1 MLGYPVRS
9 GRFRA
14 MMGAG
19 VAVAALSVA
28 GGGAY
33 AASGTSTKVA
43 LGRVNPAQG
52 DCATNTKE
60 KGRAVGYVVI
70 KLTARSFEAKIV
82 LKAGTHDG
90 AYGVFMQQV
99 PGSCPQGGANGG
111 VLKTNAVGHG
121 HASATV
127 PRVAGAK
134 SFFVQLV
141 PGSSGPAQFTSNRI
155 LAAK

>member
-1 MLGYPVRS
+1 M
-9 GRFRA
+9 
-14 MMGAG
+14 
-19 VAVAALSVA
+19 
-28 GGGAY
+28 GGAVVFTGLCATIAGAH
-33 AASGTSTKVA
+33 AAPGSSTKVA
-43 LGRVNPAQG
+43 LGNVNPAQG

-60 KGRAVGYVVI
+60 KGPAVGYVVI
-70 KLTARSFEAKIV
+70 KLTASSFEAKIV
-82 LKAGTHDG
+82 LKAGTPG

-111 VLKTNAVGHG
+111 VLKTNAAGHG
-121 HASATV
+121 QASATV

-141 PGSSGPAQFTSNRI
+141 PGGSGPAQFTSNRI

>member
-1 MLGYPVRS
+1 MIGVS
-9 GRFRA
+9 
-14 MMGAG
+14 
-19 VAVAALSVA
+19 VAVTALGTA
-28 GGGAY
+28 IGGAY
-33 AASGTSTKVA
+33 AATGTATKVA
-43 LGRVNPAQG
+43 LGNVNPAQG

-60 KGRAVGYVVI
+60 KGPAVGYVVI
-70 KLTARSFEAKIV
+70 KLTASSFGAKIV
-82 LKAGTHDG
+82 LKGGTPG

-111 VLKTNAVGHG
+111 VLKTNAAGNG
-121 HASATV
+121 QASATV

-141 PGSSGPAQFTSNRI
+141 PGGSGPAQFTSNRI

>member
-1 MLGYPVRS
+1 
-9 GRFRA
+9 
-14 MMGAG
+14 
-19 VAVAALSVA
+19 
-28 GGGAY
+28 
-33 AASGTSTKVA
+33 VA
-43 LGRVNPAQG
+43 LGKVNPAQG

-70 KLTARSFEAKIV
+70 KLTAHSFEAKIV
-82 LKAGTHDG
+82 LKAGAADG

-99 PGSCPQGGANGG
+99 PGSCPQGRANGG
-111 VLKTNAVGHG
+111 VLKTNAAGHG

-127 PRVAGAK
+127 HRVAGAK

-141 PGSSGPAQFTSNRI
+141 PGGSGPAQFTSSRI

>member
-1 MLGYPVRS
+1 MLGLARS

-14 MMGAG
+14 MVGAG
-19 VAVAALSVA
+19 VVVA
-28 GGGAY
+28 GLGAAVGGAS
-33 AASGTSTKVA
+33 AASGTSRRVS
-43 LGRVNPAQG
+43 LGKVNPAQG

-70 KLTARSFEAKIV
+70 KLTARSFGAKIV
-82 LKAGTHDG
+82 LKAGTADG

-99 PGSCPQGGANGG
+99 PGSCPQRGANGG
-111 VLKTNAVGHG
+111 VLKTNATGRG
-121 HASATV
+121 QASATV
-127 PRVAGAK
+127 PRVAGAR

-141 PGSSGPAQFTSNRI
+141 PGGSGPAQFTSNRI